1 MQKKI
6 SLSQYILREI
16 LRTPKALSHIKH
28 LFVLNYNLRSTFLG
42 EIWIQFDFISFDEI
56 KINFLLE
63 SLTFPLWS
71 FSSVDFSGAPS
82 YSKKW
87 KTAAVKSQIMAFH
100 DLSIMNYHHL
110 CGSLI
115 HQELKDCG
123 CQVANHGFS
132 RLITIFVVATNS
144 QRSCLLT
151 CIAVVGIH

>member
-6 SLSQYILREI
+6 SLSQHILREI

-28 LFVLNYNLRSTFLG
+28 LFVLSYNLRSKIFG

-56 KINFLLE
+56 KISFLLE

-100 DLSIMNYHHL
+100 DISPYLWL
-110 CGSLI
+110 PLI
-115 HQELKDCG
+115 VKEIQISESRPRQCKSKD
-123 CQVANHGFS
+123 N
-132 RLITIFVVATNS
+132 
-144 QRSCLLT
+144 
-151 CIAVVGIH
+151 CI